1 MRFGYCHWIVSPCK
15 VRWLY
20 QHEAPASGSIV
31 DRPSRPI
38 RILQTRKLRMEYPN
52 SSESGCH
59 VHAISGKEKP
69 TRKGMLTRTMALDK
83 FRVSML
89 GPEV

>member
-20 QHEAPASGSIV
+20 QHEAPANGSIV

-38 RILQTRKLRMEYPN
+38 RILQTRKLRMEYPQLQRTWVPCSRYFRERVTN
-52 SSESGCH
+52 EKR
-59 VHAISGKEKP
+59 HAYANDGV
-69 TRKGMLTRTMALDK
+69 G
-83 FRVSML
+83 
-89 GPEV
+89 

>member
-38 RILQTRKLRMEYPN
+38 RMRGCFSIPLVRSSCKTENRKKPGVMLRPGTADSHKRIN
-52 SSESGCH
+52 
-59 VHAISGKEKP
+59 I
-69 TRKGMLTRTMALDK
+69 RR
-83 FRVSML
+83 
-89 GPEV
+89 